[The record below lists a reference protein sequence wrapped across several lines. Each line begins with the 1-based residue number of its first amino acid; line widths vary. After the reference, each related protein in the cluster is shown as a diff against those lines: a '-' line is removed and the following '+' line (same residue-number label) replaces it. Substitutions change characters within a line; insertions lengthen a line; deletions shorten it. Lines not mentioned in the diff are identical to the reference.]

1 MKRGKI
7 AQAAVEFLTSYGWAI
22 LILVIIIVAIIGL
35 GVFNP
40 KAPNKCNSVDPI
52 YCSDVRL
59 TSSTNPTPNIITL
72 ALSASGTST
81 KPGQE
86 TKITEIELDSPT
98 SPPCTSFSPT
108 DIIPTNEQKAISCTL
123 TGSLSKNQRFSG
135 KATIIYFLQEAQ
147 SASLD
152 HTAKISFSGEIE

>member
-1 MKRGKI
+1 MKRGKK
-7 AQAAVEFLTSYGWAI
+7 AQAAVEFLTPYGWAI
-22 LILVIIIVAIIGL
+22 LILIIIVVAIIGL

-52 YCSDVRL
+52 YCSDVKL
-59 TSSTNPTPNIITL
+59 TSSGVITL

-81 KPGQE
+81 KSGQE
-86 TKITEIELDSPT
+86 TKITKIELDSPI
-98 SPPCTSFSPT
+98 SSSCTSFSPS
-108 DIIPTNEQKAISCTL
+108 DIIPTNKQEAISCTL
-123 TGSLSKNQRFSG
+123 TTSPNKNQRFSG

-152 HTAKISFSGEIE
+152 HTIKISFFGEVE

>member
-1 MKRGKI
+1 MKRGKK
-7 AQAAVEFLTSYGWAI
+7 AQAAVEFLTTYGWAI

-35 GVFNP
+35 GIFNP

-59 TSSTNPTPNIITL
+59 TSSGVITL

-81 KPGQE
+81 QTSPADLR
-86 TKITEIELDSPT
+86 TKITEIELDSPI
-98 SPPCTSFSPT
+98 SPPCTSFNPT

-152 HTAKISFSGEIE
+152 HTAKISFSGEI